1 MNDMNSTIKQQEEV
15 IQEMRTALEQAEVDR
30 NESIF
35 IRVEVQML
43 RDANLK
49 LRVEHDRLRS
59 VC

>member
-1 MNDMNSTIKQQEEV
+1 
-15 IQEMRTALEQAEVDR
+15 VDR